1 MMKKQISLLLIL
13 ASLLTTFGMTAC
25 GNGGEETT
33 ADTTNAGTTE
43 TVATETKDSLE
54 ARLDVSDELPEAD
67 FNGRT
72 FMICGD
78 DACLDYYT
86 VEEETGEVV
95 NDAVFRRN
103 FNISERYNVNIDA
116 NVFPEADIMS
126 NAKNSVLAADDAYQ
140 LIACHIIYQG
150 MAGVDG
156 IMYNWYD
163 LPHVNFDQP
172 WWSDSTKE
180 DLTYK
185 NMAFIA
191 IGDFALTS
199 VASTYCMFY
208 NKGMAVDY
216 GLPDMYE
223 LIDNGEWTLDKMQSF
238 SEGVYN
244 DVNGNGAKDAED
256 IYALTT
262 DCKSNANTYLWAF
275 GKKIATQKDDGTY
288 SLSYF
293 DEKLVS
299 IVERLYGMYYETD
312 YVEFDK
318 SRHGANWDLFS
329 ASQALF
335 SNGTFNNAVNQ
346 YRETE
351 FDYGIIPYPKWDAEQ
366 TEYYTSVDGGH
377 EGLAIPKSVQDL
389 EYTGIMAEV
398 LCAESWKH
406 TIPAYYDTALKY
418 KGARDEQSIAMIDMI
433 MDSRIFDFGYV
444 YGGWGCV
451 FWFQSMLE
459 GATKDIA
466 SYYEKNFGAYETNME
481 KVFTAF
487 DEYSVG

>member
-1 MMKKQISLLLIL
+1 MLSTFSL
-13 ASLLTTFGMTAC
+13 TAC
-25 GNGGEETT
+25 GNAGTETT
-33 ADTTNAGTTE
+33 DDTGSADNTE
-43 TVATETKDSLE
+43 TVATAETKDSLE
-54 ARLDVSDELPEAD
+54 ARLDVSDNLPDAD
-67 FNGRT
+67 FEGRT

-78 DACLDYYT
+78 DACQEYYF

-103 FNISERYNVNIDA
+103 FNVSERYNVHIDA
-116 NVFPEADIMS
+116 NVFPEAEIMS

-156 IMYNWYD
+156 IMYDWYD
-163 LPHVNFDQP
+163 LPYVDFERD
-172 WWSDSTKE
+172 WWSDSTME

-185 NMAFIA
+185 GMAFIA

-199 VASTYCMFY
+199 IASTYCMYY
-208 NKGMAVDY
+208 NKEMAVDY

-223 LIDNGEWTLDKMQSF
+223 LIYNGGWTLDKMQSF
-238 SEGVYN
+238 CEGVYS
-244 DVNGNGAKDAED
+244 DTNGNGEKDKED

-275 GKKIATQKDDGTY
+275 GKKIATQKADGTY
-288 SLSYF
+288 DLSYF

-299 IVERLYGMYYETD
+299 IVERLYGMYYETE
-312 YVEFDK
+312 YVDFDPTAF
-318 SRHGANWDLFS
+318 RGDWDIFS
-329 ASQALF
+329 ASQVLF
-335 SNGTFNNAVNQ
+335 ATGVFDDAVA
-346 YRETE
+346 RLRDTE
-351 FDYGIIPYPKWDAEQ
+351 FDYGIIPYPKWDAVQ
-366 TEYYTSVDGGH
+366 AEYYTSVDGGH
-377 EGLAIPKSVQDL
+377 EGLAVPKSIQDP
-389 EYTGIMAEV
+389 EYIGIMAEV
-398 LCAESWKH
+398 LCAESWKN

-451 FWFQSMLE
+451 FWIQYMLE

-466 SYYEKNFGAYETNME
+466 SYYEKNFAAYETTME

-487 DEYSVG
+487 DEYTLD

>member
-1 MMKKQISLLLIL
+1 MLKKQISILLIL
-13 ASLLTTFGMTAC
+13 SALLSTFAMTAC
-25 GNGGEETT
+25 GNASGDETT
-33 ADTTNAGTTE
+33 ADTAAAATE
-43 TVATETKDSLE
+43 TEAAETKDSLE

-67 FNGRT
+67 FEGRT

-78 DACLDYYT
+78 DACLDYYF

-95 NDAVFRRN
+95 NDAIFRRN
-103 FNISERYNVNIDA
+103 FNISERYNVTIDA
-116 NVFPEADIMS
+116 NVFPEGDIMS

-163 LPHVNFDQP
+163 LPYVNFDKP

-199 VASTYCMFY
+199 IASTYCMFY
-208 NKGMAVDY
+208 NKELAVDY

-223 LIDNGEWTLDKMQSF
+223 LINDGDWTLDKMKSF

-244 DVNGNGAKDAED
+244 DTNGNGEKDEED

-275 GKKIATQKDDGTY
+275 GKKIASQKDDGTY

-299 IVERLYGMYYETD
+299 IVESLYSMYYETD
-312 YVEFDK
+312 FVEFTT
-318 SRHGANWDLFS
+318 SRHGANWTLFS
-329 ASQALF
+329 GGQALF

-351 FDYGIIPYPKWDAEQ
+351 FDYGIIPYPKWDDGQA
-366 TEYYTSVDGGH
+366 EYYTSVDGGH

-451 FWFQSMLE
+451 FWIQCMLE
-459 GATKDIA
+459 GATKDIT
-466 SYYEKNFGAYETNME
+466 SYYEKNFAAYENTMD
-481 KVFTAF
+481 KVFKAF